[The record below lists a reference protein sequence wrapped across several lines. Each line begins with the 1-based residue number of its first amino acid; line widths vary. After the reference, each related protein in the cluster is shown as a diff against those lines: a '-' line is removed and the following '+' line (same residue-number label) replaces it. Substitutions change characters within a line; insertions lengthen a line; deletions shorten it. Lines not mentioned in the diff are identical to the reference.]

1 MEQLETITEK
11 PNYTE
16 WLKSLKAKAVAA
28 ERDEQGERR
37 WRETYGKG

>member
-16 WLKSLKAKAVAA
+16 WLKSLKAKAMVA
-28 ERDEQGERR
+28 ERDEQEERR
-37 WRETYGKG
+37 WQKTYDKG